1 MQIIA
6 NEYFEK
12 DYVKSTEG
20 VTLFVSSECY
30 ESCGFVKEIL
40 NLEIFKHSGIA
51 IKATGLLDNLNELIT
66 NAELEGIKV
75 CEGDGHRIIVK
86 RHPECY
92 GIVSNKQ
99 VDKILDEWVC
109 TIYERR
115 FLLVFDNSNLDEII
129 HLLQETVYDEN
140 FAEKL
145 WPYLNLMIEN
155 AADAPN
161 HNSFIISYKKDFANL
176 IQSILKKYKK

>member
-6 NEYFEK
+6 NDYFEK

-30 ESCGFVKEIL
+30 ESCEFIKKIL
-40 NLEIFKHSGIA
+40 NSEIFEQNDVA
-51 IKATGLLDNLNELIT
+51 FKATGLLDNLNKLIT
-66 NAELEGIKV
+66 NAELEGITV

-86 RHPECY
+86 KYPECY

-99 VDKILDEWVC
+99 VGKIIDEWVC
-109 TIYERR
+109 TMYERR
-115 FLLVFDNSNLDEII
+115 FIFVFDNSNLDKIRL
-129 HLLQETVYDEN
+129 LLQETVYDEN

-145 WPYLNLMIEN
+145 WPYLKLMIEN

-161 HNSFIISYKKDFANL
+161 HNSFIISYKKDFVNL
-176 IQSILKKYKK
+176 IQNILKNYEI